1 MVKENNHTGVFV
13 AFVLLSEC
21 QWDKAKLIND
31 CKADWGIEL
40 ADNDSDDAMV
50 CTLGDITVAA
60 AFMPAPV
67 PNGEAEHYAA
77 ANYMWPEAVDA
88 AKNHK
93 AQIIVSVIGK
103 EAGLIERGKLFTKIV
118 ASCLRQD
125 GATAVYTDGAVFHP
139 GFYNDVA
146 SLMKK
151 YDDALPILDW
161 VWFGVYRTAEH
172 SGIYTYGMR
181 KFGKEEME
189 VYADNADLNDMRDFL
204 LNITAYVLDGDVTLN
219 DGETLGFSAEQKL
232 AITISD
238 AIALDGKSIKI
249 EYPR

>member
-1 MVKENNHTGVFV
+1 MGKENNHTGVFV

-40 ADNDSDDAMV
+40 ADNDSDNAMV

-60 AFMPAPV
+60 ALMPARSERRGRALRSRKLHVAGSRRRGQKPQGPNHGLGDWQGGRTDRARQAVHQDRGFMP
-67 PNGEAEHYAA
+67 
-77 ANYMWPEAVDA
+77 
-88 AKNHK
+88 
-93 AQIIVSVIGK
+93 Q
-103 EAGLIERGKLFTKIV
+103 AGWRH
-118 ASCLRQD
+118 
-125 GATAVYTDGAVFHP
+125 AVYTDGAVFHP
-139 GFYNDVA
+139 GFYSDVA

-151 YDDALPILDW
+151 NDDALPILDW

>member
-1 MVKENNHTGVFV
+1 M
-13 AFVLLSEC
+13 
-21 QWDKAKLIND
+21 
-31 CKADWGIEL
+31 
-40 ADNDSDDAMV
+40 
-50 CTLGDITVAA
+50 
-60 AFMPAPV
+60 
-67 PNGEAEHYAA
+67 
-77 ANYMWPEAVDA
+77 
-88 AKNHK
+88 
-93 AQIIVSVIGK
+93 VSVIGK

-139 GFYNDVA
+139 GFYSDVA